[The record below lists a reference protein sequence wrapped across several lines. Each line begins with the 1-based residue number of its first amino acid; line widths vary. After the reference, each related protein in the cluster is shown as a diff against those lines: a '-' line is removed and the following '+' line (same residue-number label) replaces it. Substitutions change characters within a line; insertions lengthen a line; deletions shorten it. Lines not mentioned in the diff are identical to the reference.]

1 MELTPNE
8 LYHTV
13 SEDYLSGLDADC
25 PPPFFTVERELLSAT
40 NNAIEAWNLGPRDPS
55 APAGAPNNEAY
66 PEQKPPSERLSK
78 LKTLL
83 PLQVALAI
91 KYVHHAKL
99 ICLSDR
105 EEDGNYEI
113 GVYQTEGR
121 LAGCYDIRR
130 DNLRALIRRYNVTIT
145 KRGIDEV
152 VTILR
157 TECPRVMRC
166 QDADLVPVKNGVYD
180 YGNKMLLGFDPDFVF
195 TTKIDVDYVDGAR
208 NPVIHNDEDGTDW
221 DVVSWMDSLSD
232 DPETVR
238 LLWQLLGAV
247 IRPNVRWNKSAW
259 LYSTRGN
266 NGKGTFCTLA
276 RNLCGPEA
284 CASIKLK
291 DFGHNFMLEP
301 LTRVSAIITD
311 ENDTGTYLDDA
322 AALKSIITGD
332 PFLVDRKFKDAVS
345 LKFNGFMIQCI
356 NELPKLRDKTDSMYR
371 RLLVVPMNKSFEGR
385 ERKYIKSDYLNR
397 RDVLEYVLYHVLAE
411 TDYYELDEP
420 KACRELL
427 ADFKGYNDAV
437 RQFLEDVLPE
447 ASWDLLPWQFLYD
460 LYRRWMERFNP
471 SGRPESKNAFVK
483 DVKLLEAELGEW
495 EVTPNTVRSANKM
508 DWPET
513 LILEYNVR
521 EWMNMAYRGSD
532 PRTHRHARPEG
543 ALSRASPQPSPRRFE
558 LSDERRCG
566 RERLGLCREVTKTGR
581 AMRDR
586 SLRSA
591 RGRRAERAGCLWVPA
606 LFVYGLSLW
615 RGGEPPRRGLCRAY
629 GARQDCGVRAATGDC
644 RLCRP
649 QRKLRQSPLCPFAFF
664 APKRTAEEPK
674 AVSPDKCREAA
685 AKKEAGIPCLVF
697 AVRATCESA
706 SESPRLRAEGQ
717 RCFSLANALR

>member
-8 LYHTV
+8 LYRTV
-13 SEDYLSGLDADC
+13 SEDHLSGLDADC

-55 APAGAPNNEAY
+55 APVGAPKKEAY

-91 KYVHHAKL
+91 KHIHHAKL

-113 GVYQTEGR
+113 GVYQTAGR

-166 QDADLVPVKNGVYD
+166 QDADLVPVKNGVFD

-232 DPETVR
+232 DPETVH

-301 LTRVSAIITD
+301 LTRVTAIITD

-508 DWPET
+508 DWPEP

-532 PRTHRHARPEG
+532 PGRIAMPD
-543 ALSRASPQPSPRRFE
+543 LK
-558 LSDERRCG
+558 ERY
-566 RERLGLCREVTKTGR
+566 LGL
-581 AMRDR
+581 
-586 SLRSA
+586 LRNPPHGAPNCPTSGA
-591 RGRRAERAGCLWVPA
+591 AG
-606 LFVYGLSLW
+606 
-615 RGGEPPRRGLCRAY
+615 
-629 GARQDCGVRAATGDC
+629 
-644 RLCRP
+644 
-649 QRKLRQSPLCPFAFF
+649 
-664 APKRTAEEPK
+664 
-674 AVSPDKCREAA
+674 
-685 AKKEAGIPCLVF
+685 
-697 AVRATCESA
+697 A
-706 SESPRLRAEGQ
+706 SD
-717 RCFSLANALR
+717 

>member
-437 RQFLEDVLPE
+437 RQFLND
-447 ASWDLLPWQFLYD
+447 
-460 LYRRWMERFNP
+460 M
-471 SGRPESKNAFVK
+471 
-483 DVKLLEAELGEW
+483 
-495 EVTPNTVRSANKM
+495 M
-508 DWPET
+508 
-513 LILEYNVR
+513 
-521 EWMNMAYRGSD
+521 
-532 PRTHRHARPEG
+532 
-543 ALSRASPQPSPRRFE
+543 
-558 LSDERRCG
+558 
-566 RERLGLCREVTKTGR
+566 
-581 AMRDR
+581 
-586 SLRSA
+586 
-591 RGRRAERAGCLWVPA
+591 
-606 LFVYGLSLW
+606 
-615 RGGEPPRRGLCRAY
+615 
-629 GARQDCGVRAATGDC
+629 
-644 RLCRP
+644 
-649 QRKLRQSPLCPFAFF
+649 
-664 APKRTAEEPK
+664 PK
-674 AVSPDKCREAA
+674 
-685 AKKEAGIPCLVF
+685 KK
-697 AVRATCESA
+697 
-706 SESPRLRAEGQ
+706 
-717 RCFSLANALR
+717 

>member
-8 LYHTV
+8 LYRTV
-13 SEDYLSGLDADC
+13 SEDHLSGLDADC

-55 APAGAPNNEAY
+55 APVGAPKKEAY

-91 KYVHHAKL
+91 KHVHHAKL

-166 QDADLVPVKNGVYD
+166 QDADLVPVKNGVFD
-180 YGNKMLLGFDPDFVF
+180 YGNKILLGFDPDFVF

-208 NPVIHNDEDGTDW
+208 NPVIRNDEDGTDW

-232 DPETVR
+232 DPETVH

-345 LKFNGFMIQCI
+345 L
-356 NELPKLRDKTDSMYR
+356 
-371 RLLVVPMNKSFEGR
+371 
-385 ERKYIKSDYLNR
+385 
-397 RDVLEYVLYHVLAE
+397 
-411 TDYYELDEP
+411 
-420 KACRELL
+420 
-427 ADFKGYNDAV
+427 
-437 RQFLEDVLPE
+437 
-447 ASWDLLPWQFLYD
+447 
-460 LYRRWMERFNP
+460 
-471 SGRPESKNAFVK
+471 
-483 DVKLLEAELGEW
+483 
-495 EVTPNTVRSANKM
+495 RS
-508 DWPET
+508 T
-513 LILEYNVR
+513 
-521 EWMNMAYRGSD
+521 GS
-532 PRTHRHARPEG
+532 
-543 ALSRASPQPSPRRFE
+543 
-558 LSDERRCG
+558 
-566 RERLGLCREVTKTGR
+566 
-581 AMRDR
+581 
-586 SLRSA
+586 
-591 RGRRAERAGCLWVPA
+591 
-606 LFVYGLSLW
+606 
-615 RGGEPPRRGLCRAY
+615 
-629 GARQDCGVRAATGDC
+629 
-644 RLCRP
+644 
-649 QRKLRQSPLCPFAFF
+649 
-664 APKRTAEEPK
+664 
-674 AVSPDKCREAA
+674 
-685 AKKEAGIPCLVF
+685 
-697 AVRATCESA
+697 
-706 SESPRLRAEGQ
+706 
-717 RCFSLANALR
+717 

>member
-1 MELTPNE
+1 MNRYGPDLLFCANSPLYAPVFGRYKSRNPIRFKEARMELTPNE

-25 PPPFFTVERELLSAT
+25 PPPFFTVERELLAAT
-40 NNAIEAWNLGPRDPS
+40 NNAIEEWNLGPRDPS
-55 APAGAPNNEAY
+55 APVGAPKKEAY

-180 YGNKMLLGFDPDFVF
+180 YGSKLLLGFDPDFVF

-221 DVVSWMDSLSD
+221 DVASWMDSLSD

-259 LYSTRGN
+259 LSSTRGN

-322 AALKSIITGD
+322 AARSGPPIADDRFDAVVAVFGNLQELLQMKPPQVRIAHDRQVARDRTA
-332 PFLVDRKFKDAVS
+332 FLV
-345 LKFNGFMIQCI
+345 
-356 NELPKLRDKTDSMYR
+356 
-371 RLLVVPMNKSFEGR
+371 
-385 ERKYIKSDYLNR
+385 
-397 RDVLEYVLYHVLAE
+397 
-411 TDYYELDEP
+411 
-420 KACRELL
+420 
-427 ADFKGYNDAV
+427 
-437 RQFLEDVLPE
+437 QFLVE
-447 ASWDLLPWQFLYD
+447 F
-460 LYRRWMERFNP
+460 
-471 SGRPESKNAFVK
+471 
-483 DVKLLEAELGEW
+483 
-495 EVTPNTVRSANKM
+495 
-508 DWPET
+508 
-513 LILEYNVR
+513 
-521 EWMNMAYRGSD
+521 
-532 PRTHRHARPEG
+532 AR
-543 ALSRASPQPSPRRFE
+543 
-558 LSDERRCG
+558 
-566 RERLGLCREVTKTGR
+566 
-581 AMRDR
+581 
-586 SLRSA
+586 
-591 RGRRAERAGCLWVPA
+591 
-606 LFVYGLSLW
+606 
-615 RGGEPPRRGLCRAY
+615 
-629 GARQDCGVRAATGDC
+629 
-644 RLCRP
+644 
-649 QRKLRQSPLCPFAFF
+649 
-664 APKRTAEEPK
+664 
-674 AVSPDKCREAA
+674 
-685 AKKEAGIPCLVF
+685 
-697 AVRATCESA
+697 
-706 SESPRLRAEGQ
+706 
-717 RCFSLANALR
+717 